1 MVETC
6 FFNPSHL
13 YVSLPRML
21 LSTFHLISLAHTQ
34 SALGELAAREFAA
47 LLGALSAH
55 AAGRQLLR
63 TSIGSDAESAAA
75 SSASSSSS
83 QVHGAK

>member
-1 MVETC
+1 MCLDTDC
-6 FFNPSHL
+6 ICP
-13 YVSLPRML
+13 
-21 LSTFHLISLAHTQ
+21 HLISAQ

-63 TSIGSDAESAAA
+63 TSIGSDPDSAAA
-75 SSASSSSS
+75 SSSASSSS
-83 QVHGAK
+83 QVRTK